1 MTKNVRYNRCGF
13 CFWGARA
20 FSARKEF
27 WTGVLQVF
35 LKNLKIKTKLLLL
48 SFIPI
53 LGAVLVTALAVNNIA
68 SVSDS
73 MRQTLYEEG
82 IVCVRTL
89 TNADRDLYQGL
100 SYYQEAGRQG
110 VSAERKA
117 ELLASFETETRQA
130 IDRAAQAQAVV
141 EQDHAVWGTVS
152 HANSGSTVYDNLS
165 AFAAGSEQWIE
176 DAKAFLDKGWGADSF
191 LDTDQYNE
199 FLSIRT
205 QLDEAQENIDG
216 AMELQMGQIERFINR
231 TTWTSI
237 AIDAAVIAV
246 TTLLAAMIISFIAR
260 PLNRTARLMDEMS
273 EGDLSSRLDVST
285 RDEIGDMAA
294 SLNGFI
300 EHLAHTMGDI
310 RDASAHVASAADQV
324 SSMSMS
330 LSEGS
335 TEQASAIEEFN
346 ASLEN
351 IASKTSQNAKDAG
364 RANQL
369 SSTTQE
375 RAEQGNAKMNAM
387 LTAMSEINEASGSI
401 FKIIKVID
409 DIAFK
414 TNILALNA
422 AVEAARAGEYG
433 KGFAVVAQEVRDLAA
448 RSAEAARETTD
459 MIQSSITKTAAGS
472 AVARETAE
480 ELQEIMELV
489 RQAAELTFA
498 ISKSSNDQAVGIDQ
512 LRIGLEQITQVV
524 HSNSSSAVESSAA
537 SENLLAQAK
546 LLREQVAYFRLT
558 AE

>member
-1 MTKNVRYNRCGF
+1 
-13 CFWGARA
+13 
-20 FSARKEF
+20 
-27 WTGVLQVF
+27 VLNVF

-53 LGAVLVTALAVNNIA
+53 IGALLVTALAVNNIA
-68 SVSDS
+68 RVSGS

-100 SYYQEAGRQG
+100 SYYQEAGRPG
-110 VSAERKA
+110 VSDERRE

-130 IDRAAQAQAVV
+130 IDRAAQAQAIA
-141 EQDHAVWGTVS
+141 EQDHAVWGTVT
-152 HANSGSTVYDNLS
+152 HANSGKTVYENLS
-165 AFAAGSEQWIE
+165 EFADGSEKWIA
-176 DAKAFLDKGWGADSF
+176 DAKAILSQGWGTDNF
-191 LDTDQYNE
+191 LDTDLYNE

-205 QLDEAQENIDG
+205 QLDEAQESIDN
-216 AMELQMGQIERFINR
+216 AMDLRMEEIERFISQ
-231 TTWTSI
+231 TTWMNI
-237 AIDAAVIAV
+237 GIDAAVILITA
-246 TTLLAAMIISFIAR
+246 LLAALIISLIAR

-273 EGDLSSRLDVST
+273 EGDLSSRLDVSAK
-285 RDEIGDMAA
+285 DEIGDMAS

-300 EHLAHTMGDI
+300 DHLVQTMGDI
-310 RDASAHVASAADQV
+310 RDASAHVASAAGQV

-335 TEQASAIEEFN
+335 TQQASAIEEFN

-369 SSTTQE
+369 SSTTQT
-375 RAEQGNAKMNAM
+375 RAEQGNAKMSAM
-387 LTAMSEINEASGSI
+387 LTAMSEINEASGNI

-448 RSAEAARETTD
+448 RSAEAARETTG

-480 ELQEIMELV
+480 ELQEIMGLV
-489 RQAAELTFA
+489 RQAAELTA
-498 ISKSSNDQAVGIDQ
+498 SISKSSNDQAVGIDQ

-524 HSNSSSAVESSAA
+524 HSNSSSAVESSSA

-546 LLREQVAYFRLT
+546 LLREQVSYFRLT
-558 AE
+558 EA

>member
-1 MTKNVRYNRCGF
+1 M
-13 CFWGARA
+13 
-20 FSARKEF
+20 
-27 WTGVLQVF
+27 L

-53 LGAVLVTALAVNNIA
+53 LGAILVTALAVNNIA
-68 SVSDS
+68 RVSDN

-100 SYYQEAGRQG
+100 SYYQEAGRPG

-117 ELLASFETETRQA
+117 ELVASFETETRQA
-130 IDRAAQAQAVV
+130 IDRAAQAQAIV

-152 HANSGSTVYDNLS
+152 HANSGNTVYDNLS

-176 DAKAFLDKGWGADSF
+176 DAKAILNEGWSADSF
-191 LDTDQYNE
+191 LDTDQYEE

-205 QLDEAQENIDG
+205 QLDEAQENIDS

-231 TTWTSI
+231 TSWTSI
-237 AIDAAVIAV
+237 AIDAAVIAITV
-246 TTLLAAMIISFIAR
+246 LLAALIISFIAR
-260 PLNRTARLMDEMS
+260 PLNQTARLMDEMS
-273 EGDLSSRLDVST
+273 EGDLASRLDVSA
-285 RDEIGDMAA
+285 RDEIGNMAA
-294 SLNGFI
+294 SLNGFV

-310 RDASAHVASAADQV
+310 RDASAHVAAAADQV

-369 SSTTQE
+369 SATTQE
-375 RAEQGNAKMNAM
+375 RAEQGNAKMSAM
-387 LTAMSEINEASGSI
+387 LTAMSEINEASGNI

-489 RQAAELTFA
+489 RQAAELTFS

-524 HSNSSSAVESSAA
+524 QSNSTSAVESSAA

-546 LLREQVAYFRLT
+546 LLREQVAYFRLAT
-558 AE
+558 E